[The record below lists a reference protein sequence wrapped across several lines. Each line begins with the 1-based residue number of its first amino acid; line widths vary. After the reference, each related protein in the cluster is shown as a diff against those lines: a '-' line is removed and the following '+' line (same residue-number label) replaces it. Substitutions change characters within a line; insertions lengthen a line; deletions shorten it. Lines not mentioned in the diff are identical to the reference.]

1 MSLWQKPDQD
11 QNRSTSSSPTQSAQS
26 AQTQQV
32 RKTGSHVEDRMSKPA
47 TIGQS
52 VQINGELTGQED
64 LIIDGKIDGKIVL
77 KDHQLT
83 IGANGHIN
91 AEVHAKAVQVNGQI
105 TGNIVADDKV
115 EITSSG
121 SVIGDITAPRVALAD
136 GSSFK
141 GSIDMGRK
149 EQSSSSQT
157 PTNVHRD
164 VPLAASTTKS

>member
-11 QNRSTSSSPTQSAQS
+11 QNRSTSSSSTQST
-26 AQTQQV
+26 QTPQV
-32 RKTGSHVEDRMSKPA
+32 RQNSSHLEDRMSKPA

-91 AEVHAKAVQVNGQI
+91 AEVRAKAVQVNGQVS
-105 TGNIVADDKV
+105 GNIIADDKV
-115 EITSSG
+115 EITPSG

>member
-11 QNRSTSSSPTQSAQS
+11 QNRSTPSSSTQS

-32 RKTGSHVEDRMSKPA
+32 RKNSSQVEDRMSKPA

-52 VQINGELTGQED
+52 VQINGE
-64 LIIDGKIDGKIVL
+64 L

-91 AEVHAKAVQVNGQI
+91 AEVHAKAVQINGQVS
-105 TGNIVADDKV
+105 GNIIADDKV
-115 EITSSG
+115 EITPSG

-149 EQSSSSQT
+149 GQSSGTSTS
-157 PTNVHRD
+157 TNVNRD
-164 VPLAASTTKS
+164 VPLAASTGTSTHKS

>member
-1 MSLWQKPDQD
+1 M
-11 QNRSTSSSPTQSAQS
+11 T
-26 AQTQQV
+26 
-32 RKTGSHVEDRMSKPA
+32 KPA

-64 LIIDGKIDGKIVL
+64 LIIDGKIDGKILVEG
-77 KDHQLT
+77 HHLT

-91 AEVHAKAVQVNGQI
+91 AEVHAKSVQINGQVS
-105 TGNIVADDKV
+105 GNITADDKV

-121 SVIGDITAPRVALAD
+121 SVDGDITSPRVALAD

-149 EQSSSSQT
+149 PTPSTSQSTASV
-157 PTNVHRD
+157 NRD
-164 VPLAASTTKS
+164 VPIAASTGKS